1 MSDRRLLTAAKLLVV
16 AVLAFGIAILPR
28 FLGEFRAS
36 QFTFVAIYFIAL
48 LGLNILTG
56 YSGQISLG
64 HGAFMMIGAYVGA
77 ILSLG
82 RPRLELLGHEP
93 ASWLPLGDGMDPIF
107 TLPIAGALTAVAG
120 VLFGIPALRLAG
132 VSLALA
138 TFAMAVSLPQLAKWD
153 RLEDLTGGGGGIVL
167 NLPTTPF
174 GLDISTRH
182 WLYYQAWGAAAVL
195 FVAAWLMTRGRL
207 GRAWRSV
214 RDGEIAATA
223 SGVNGGVYKTLAF
236 GVSSFYAGVAGA
248 LLAIE
253 VSYVNPDTFPLTLS
267 ILLLA
272 SVVVG
277 GLGSL
282 SGVIVGA
289 LMLEF
294 LPIYAQDPPLVPV
307 AFSKQSPAVAFGAL
321 LILIMFLIP
330 EGVAGLLRRMLR
342 PFTNALVRRQN
353 VGSPM
358 PATPAGREEL

>member
-1 MSDRRLLTAAKLLVV
+1 VIGLGGTAHLIRTMRATLLDELRKPYVQTARAKGV
-16 AVLAFGIAILPR
+16 
-28 FLGEFRAS
+28 EEW
-36 QFTFVAIYFIAL
+36 
-48 LGLNILTG
+48 
-56 YSGQISLG
+56 
-64 HGAFMMIGAYVGA
+64 
-77 ILSLG
+77 
-82 RPRLELLGHEP
+82 ELLRTYP
-93 ASWLPLGDGMDPIF
+93 VRVALV
-107 TLPIAGALTAVAG
+107 PIAATVGWAL
-120 VLFGIPALRLAG
+120 PAIFSG
-132 VSLALA
+132 SVI
-138 TFAMAVSLPQLAKWD
+138 V
-153 RLEDLTGGGGGIVL
+153 GIVL

-223 SGVNGGVYKTLAF
+223 SGVNGGLYKTLAF

-353 VGSPM
+353 VGSPI